1 MENRQYEEYFEENSD
16 NELQVEHEQVVVN
29 VVAPQPI
36 NIPLEV
42 VIPGVAD
49 NPESP
54 SPSPQS
60 SPEPSP
66 AVSPAASPGPGSP
79 QPQFGDAPSFMG
91 FFTADDVPD
100 LEQRAVDAQSLRGTP
115 DLRLEEPEI
124 SANLKTF
131 LKFVWGHHGELK
143 FIQPAGE
150 VLICKLRAYL
160 AGYHLLTSF
169 NRRQWLRLF
178 PAWTVQERREQ
189 WELLAASGGL
199 LEL

>member
-1 MENRQYEEYFEENSD
+1 MENQQNEEYFEENSD
-16 NELQVEHEQVVVN
+16 NEMEVEHEEVVVN

-42 VIPGVAD
+42 VVPGVAD

-54 SPSPQS
+54 SPSPPS

-91 FFTADDVPD
+91 FFTADDITE
-100 LEQRAVDAQSLRGTP
+100 LEQWAVDAQSLRGTP

-124 SANLKTF
+124 
-131 LKFVWGHHGELK
+131 
-143 FIQPAGE
+143 
-150 VLICKLRAYL
+150 
-160 AGYHLLTSF
+160 
-169 NRRQWLRLF
+169 
-178 PAWTVQERREQ
+178 
-189 WELLAASGGL
+189 
-199 LEL
+199 